1 MVYNTNMRLL
11 LRHIIS
17 LLLCVLP
24 LLAYAQMDIQLSQYW
39 AAPAYFNA
47 GAVGQG
53 DRLNILVGTRQQWV
67 GIEGAP
73 AGYWGRVDMPFKLL
87 GGNHGV
93 GLAFSSNSEG
103 LFSNMVFGAQY
114 AYKYKIKKSY
124 LCIGAQLGLVNQ
136 KFDGTKVEI
145 PTSDHHTPAGED
157 EDIPTTEVEGMAF
170 DMALGIYYVHPYFH
184 VGISAT
190 HLTEPTIRYEDSS
203 GSGKN
208 EDGFEVFVPR
218 QFYFIAGGNIPL
230 KNPLYEIQPSVMVS
244 TDLNVFTAEATVR
257 LRYNK
262 FFWGGLGY
270 RWNDAVSIMIGG
282 EFKGFIL
289 GYSYD
294 LPVSAVLKASSGSH
308 EVFVGYSMKLDL
320 SDKNKT
326 KHKSI
331 RIL

>member
-1 MVYNTNMRLL
+1 MRCIV
-11 LRHIIS
+11 RHIILFVIA
-17 LLLCVLP
+17 LLPVV
-24 LLAYAQMDIQLSQYW
+24 AWAQSDIQLSQYW
-39 AAPAYFNA
+39 AVPSYYNA

-53 DRLNILVGTRQQWV
+53 EKMNIMVGTRQQWI

-73 AGYWGRVDMPFKLL
+73 SSFWGRADMPLRFL
-87 GGNHGV
+87 GGHHGI
-93 GLAFSSNSEG
+93 GLAFSSTQEG

-114 AYKYKIKKSY
+114 AYKLKIKKSF
-124 LCIGAQLGLVNQ
+124 LCFGVQLGMVDQ

-145 PTSDHHTPAGED
+145 PSSDHHTPPGED
-157 EDIPTTEVEGMAF
+157 EDIPTTEVSGMAF
-170 DMALGIYYVHPYFH
+170 DAAFGVYYVHPRFYL
-184 VGISAT
+184 GLSAT
-190 HLTEPTIRYEDSS
+190 HLTEPTIRYEDT
-203 GSGKN
+203 GSAGGN
-208 EDGFEVFVPR
+208 ENGFEFFVPR
-218 QFYFIAGGNIPL
+218 QFYFMAGGNIPL
-230 KNPLYEIQPSVMVS
+230 KNPLYEIQPSMMVS

-262 FFWGGLGY
+262 LFWGGLGY
-270 RWNDAVSIMIGG
+270 RWNDAVSIMLGA
-282 EFKGFIL
+282 EFKSFIL

-294 LPVSAVLKASSGSH
+294 LPVSAILKASSGSH